1 MVDLGERVTSYG
13 GNSFV
18 TAHDV
23 ELGEPGDDLLEE
35 SKNNLVAGH
44 GVELG
49 EPGND
54 LWELSW
60 WNRVRIFSGLL
71 PMYVRR
77 M

>member
-13 GNSFV
+13 RNSSV
-18 TAHDV
+18 TI
-23 ELGEPGDDLLEE
+23 LLEE
-35 SKNNLVAGH
+35 SKNQLVAGH

-49 EPGND
+49 EPGDD